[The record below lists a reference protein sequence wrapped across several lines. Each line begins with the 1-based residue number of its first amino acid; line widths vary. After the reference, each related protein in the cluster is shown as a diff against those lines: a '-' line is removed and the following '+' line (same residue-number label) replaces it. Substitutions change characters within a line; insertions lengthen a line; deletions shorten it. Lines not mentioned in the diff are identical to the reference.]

1 MKLNLLFKLSNL
13 NSNFALTLG
22 YLNPALNNPAQKLR
36 LWSRIM
42 TCVSITCH
50 KFVYNVMIS
59 YLLRKQVMSIDH
71 VNHKHKRVFQLPF
84 DKTIQSFIFVPSRG
98 VYDADTRL

>member
-1 MKLNLLFKLSNL
+1 
-13 NSNFALTLG
+13 
-22 YLNPALNNPAQKLR
+22 
-36 LWSRIM
+36 
-42 TCVSITCH
+42 
-50 KFVYNVMIS
+50 MIS

-84 DKTIQSFIFVPSRG
+84 DKTIQSFIFAPSGG